1 MAQLGHKDPVP
12 FIVPAVLIMASA
24 ASILS
29 TDLYA
34 PSLPHLAGYFAT
46 SAEMVQ
52 LTLSLN
58 VAAFALAQ
66 LVHGPLS
73 DRVGRRRV
81 ILLGMTG
88 FVLFSL
94 ACALAQSIELL
105 IAARILQGVAAATEA
120 VVIYAVIRDLY
131 DQAGSVRILAI
142 YGMTIAVAPALGPV
156 IGGYVHVL
164 WGWQANFYLLAVF
177 ALGVTLLIW
186 RFLPETTTPDPRAL
200 EPRRLIRGYAAL
212 LARRQFVVYALICGA
227 VLGVIYAFITAGPFV
242 LIDRLGVKT
251 QHYGYYQAVIVLAF
265 FFGSLAANRGIG
277 RLGLERMLRWG
288 LAIVALGGASLPA
301 ALLAGW
307 ESASAITAA
316 LSVATFGMGLIF
328 ATAPVRA
335 LDAATGG
342 RGVAAAMIGALEMG
356 GGALGAFM
364 VTLTHDGTAW
374 PLAIT
379 VAILALLAGVIYIAF
394 PARPMPELI

>member
-94 ACALAQSIELL
+94 ACALAQSIEQL

-131 DQAGSVRILAI
+131 DQAGSVRMLAI

-177 ALGVTLLIW
+177 ALGVTVLIW

-200 EPRRLIRGYAAL
+200 EPRRLIGGYAAL
-212 LARRQFVVYALICGA
+212 LARRQFLVYALICGA

-265 FFGSLAANRGIG
+265 FFGSLAAKPGHRPPGH
-277 RLGLERMLRWG
+277 RTH
-288 LAIVALGGASLPA
+288 VALGARHR
-301 ALLAGW
+301 
-307 ESASAITAA
+307 
-316 LSVATFGMGLIF
+316 
-328 ATAPVRA
+328 RA
-335 LDAATGG
+335 G
-342 RGVAAAMIGALEMG
+342 RGEPAGCVAGGLGIGKRHHGGAIRRDLRHGVDLRHRTGARARRRHRRARRG
-356 GGALGAFM
+356 GGDDRCDR
-364 VTLTHDGTAW
+364 DGW
-374 PLAIT
+374 RR
-379 VAILALLAGVIYIAF
+379 
-394 PARPMPELI
+394 ARSVHGHADA